1 MSDVIVIGAGV
12 VGSTTALYLAREGLS
27 VTVIDSRAEAG
38 LETSF
43 ANGGLVTPS
52 TALPWCSP
60 AVPRLLFKWI
70 GRESAPLLLRPSAIP
85 SLGLWGLKFL
95 ANCRPAKHAASSLQ
109 LTRFGRE
116 SLDETEGLLAQ
127 RTVDYKLSHG
137 GLLELFRDEA
147 GVATRDAYAGFL
159 EGLGVRTV
167 RLDAQACV
175 ALEPHLAP
183 IAPSIRAALHLPD
196 DAWGDARKFTL
207 AVEQAARNAGIE
219 FAFGTEISQIDAPS
233 GKVSGVQTSA
243 GRFEARTI
251 VVCAGA
257 FTKNLLKPLGISVPI
272 APVKGYSIS
281 IPSGEL
287 GFLPGLPV
295 VDDTARLG
303 VTPLGDYLRVA
314 GTVEFDGYNR
324 TVRPSRVQNLVAA
337 LTSLFPQAKLP
348 ADLSPWC
355 GLRPMSADGLPII
368 DRTAVEGLFIN
379 SGHGALGWTL
389 ACGSARLITN
399 RIIGKSG
406 GTRNPFALDRSFIR

>member
-1 MSDVIVIGAGV
+1 MPDVIVVGAGV

-60 AVPRLLFKWI
+60 AVPGLLFKWI

-95 ANCRPAKHAASSLQ
+95 ANCRPSKHAASSLQ

-116 SLDETEGLLAQ
+116 SLEETEGLLAQ
-127 RTVDYKLSHG
+127 RTVDYTLSHG

-147 GVATRDAYAGFL
+147 GVATRDAYANFL

-167 RLDAQACV
+167 RLDEQACV
-175 ALEPHLAP
+175 ALEPHLAA
-183 IAPSIRAALHLPD
+183 IAPSIRGALHLPD

-207 AVEQAARNAGIE
+207 AVEKAAREVGVE
-219 FAFGTEISQIDAPS
+219 FAFGTEINRIDAPS
-233 GKVSGVQTSA
+233 GKVTGVETNA
-243 GRFEARTI
+243 GRFKARTV

-257 FTKNLLKPLGISVPI
+257 FTKHLLKPLGISVPI

-281 IPSGEL
+281 IPRGEF
-287 GFLPGLPV
+287 GFLPGLPI

-303 VTPLGDYLRVA
+303 VTPLGDHLRVA

-324 TVRPSRVQNLVAA
+324 TVRPRRVQNLVAA
-337 LTSLFPQAKLP
+337 LKSLFPDAAVP
-348 ADLSPWC
+348 ANLSPWC
-355 GLRPMSADGLPII
+355 GFRPMSADGKPII
-368 DRTAVEGLFIN
+368 DRTPVEGLFIN

-399 RIIGKSG
+399 KVTGKPG
-406 GTRNPFALDRSFIR
+406 LDGRAFALDRSFI